1 MHLEIHGQH
10 IASLGIRLMTT
21 AAVIAEIVEF
31 AIRIRKS
38 SGIFRLK
45 VFCVVKPN
53 RRLIL
58 PARFSL
64 SLSEKFSD
72 DQICTM

>member
-21 AAVIAEIVEF
+21 AAVMTEVVEF
-31 AIRIRKS
+31 ALCVWES